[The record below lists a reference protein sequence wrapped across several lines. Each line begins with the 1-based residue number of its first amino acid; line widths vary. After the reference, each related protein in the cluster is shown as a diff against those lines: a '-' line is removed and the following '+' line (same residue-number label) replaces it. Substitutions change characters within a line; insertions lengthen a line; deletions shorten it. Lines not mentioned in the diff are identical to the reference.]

1 MVERQRGFRRQPVKS
16 LIAFDI
22 DGVIRDV
29 SSSYRRALM
38 DTVEHF
44 GGCRPTM
51 ADIDRLKAEG
61 LWNNDWLGSQE
72 LLRRQGIALPSY
84 PELVAFFQE
93 RYLGSPP
100 GTGYI
105 ADETLLVTKEH
116 FQALDAHGLVYGFF
130 SGASRFSAQ
139 TALGRLGLSAAPLVA
154 MEDGP
159 EKPDPTG
166 LFALADRFNLAFE
179 RIFYLGDT
187 VADMRTVENAKPL
200 RPELRFIGIGIVPP
214 HLWNRPG
221 QPDYSEKLRQ
231 SGAAI
236 VWERFPEPEQFA
248 EFFAG

>member
-1 MVERQRGFRRQPVKS
+1 VVERQRGFRRKPVKT
-16 LIAFDI
+16 LVAFDI

-29 SSSYRRALM
+29 SASYRRALM

-51 ADIDRLKAEG
+51 AKIDLLKAEG

-72 LLRRQGIALPSY
+72 LLRRQGIALPNY

-105 ADETLLVTKEH
+105 ADETLLVTKAH
-116 FQALDAHGLVYGFF
+116 FQALEANGLAYGFF

-139 TALGRLGLSAAPLVA
+139 TALERLGLPEAPLVA

-166 LFALADRFNLAFE
+166 LLTLADRFNCVFG

-187 VADMRTVENAKPL
+187 VADMSTVEQAKPL
-200 RPELRFIGIGIVPP
+200 HPSIRFTGIGIIPP
-214 HLWNRPG
+214 HLWNHPG
-221 QPDYSEKLRQ
+221 QPDYSENLRQ
-231 SGAAI
+231 SGATL
-236 VWERFPEPEQFA
+236 VWESFPEPGQFA
-248 EFFAG
+248 DFFLL